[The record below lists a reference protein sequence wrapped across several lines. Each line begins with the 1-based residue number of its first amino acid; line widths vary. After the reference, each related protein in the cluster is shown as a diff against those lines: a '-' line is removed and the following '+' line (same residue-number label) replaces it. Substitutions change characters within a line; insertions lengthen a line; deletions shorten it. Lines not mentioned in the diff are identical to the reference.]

1 MGDHQYGKIQ
11 GDPDLVGKKAKAYQ
25 EVADA
30 IQRST
35 ATLDAIADQIEQKS
49 LAMDKTRELAR
60 GVSSDIG
67 KALDRYRETGDAL
80 AAYAPELRRAQEDG
94 DPWVAQI
101 AHLESSVQSARTTE
115 YYAQG
120 SEHSTSRSST
130 ATPEE
135 VAEARR
141 TAHNATRD
149 RENLEASLE
158 TAKSRWQAAE
168 DAKNRAAETARSRIT
183 DVVSGSNVHGLKD
196 GFWDKVGHVLKQL
209 YKVFKV
215 ICDVAGILAIFL
227 SWVPVLGQVL
237 LALAAIGSILQIIE
251 SIVSFAKG
259 DIGFGAMLLGV
270 GMGVIGLFGGKL
282 ASTLG
287 KVAKSRAIVG
297 AASRTNSMTRLATR
311 LGGGDLAKGT
321 QMITEANQVVRNSDT
336 LLGAKAILK
345 SPFVRSDAMR
355 NLYQL
360 KDAGRV
366 TFTEGLKYAAKD
378 AFVFPLKSPLGGSS
392 ELLRN
397 PVLFHNGDKLVG
409 AAVTMNLVNFGTGAY
424 KAVSGAA
431 AAYGTDNGWT
441 KFNSTVGLA
450 GPVTQGPYTSLVQL
464 PGKVV
469 DWGTTTADAL
479 DRMI

>member
-11 GDPDLVGKKAKAYQ
+11 GNPDLVGKKAKAYQ
-25 EVADA
+25 EVANA

-35 ATLDAIADQIEQKS
+35 ATLDEIANQIEQKS

-60 GVSSDIG
+60 DVSSDIG

-80 AAYAPELRRAQEDG
+80 AAYAPALRQAQDDG

-101 AHLESSVQSARTTE
+101 AHLEGSVQSARTTE

-120 SEHSTSRSST
+120 SEQSTSRSSS

-135 VAEARR
+135 LAEARR

-158 TAKSRWQAAE
+158 TAKSKWQAAE
-168 DAKNRAAETARSRIT
+168 DAKNRAAETAKSKIT
-183 DVVSGSNVHGLKD
+183 DVVSGENVHGLKD

-227 SWVPVLGQVL
+227 SWVPILGQVL
-237 LALAAIGSILQIIE
+237 LVLAAIGSILQIVE
-251 SIVSFAKG
+251 TIVKFHKG
-259 DIGFGAMLLGV
+259 EIGWGGLLLGV

-282 ASTLG
+282 AGTLT
-287 KVAKSRAIVG
+287 KVAKSRAIVN
-297 AASRTNSMTRLATR
+297 AAGRTNSMTRLATR

-321 QMITEANQVVRNSDT
+321 QMITEANQVARNSDK
-336 LLGAKAILK
+336 LLSVKSVLK

-360 KDAGRV
+360 KDAGQV
-366 TFTEGLKYAAKD
+366 TFKEGLKYAAKD
-378 AFVFPLKSPLGGSS
+378 AFVFPLKSPLGKSS

-397 PVLFHNGDKLVG
+397 PVLFHNADKIAG
-409 AAVTMNLVNFGTGAY
+409 AAVSMHLVNFGVGAY
-424 KAVSGAA
+424 KGANGA
-431 AAYGTDNGWT
+431 IAAYGGDNGWT
-441 KFNSTVGLA
+441 TFNSTVGLA
-450 GPVTQGPYTSLVQL
+450 SPVTDGPYVQL
-464 PGKVV
+464 AQVPGKIV
-469 DWGTTTADAL
+469 DWGTKTADAF
-479 DRMI
+479 DRMV